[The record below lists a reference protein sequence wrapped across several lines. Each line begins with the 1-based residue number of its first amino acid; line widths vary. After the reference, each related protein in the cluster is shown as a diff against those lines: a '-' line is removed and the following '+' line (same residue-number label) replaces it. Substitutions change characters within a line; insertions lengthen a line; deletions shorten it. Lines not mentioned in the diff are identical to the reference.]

1 MSKTD
6 KIRVTPIDRTTVGPS
21 NQDWIEASGSA
32 DCLAYHATWRSNAW
46 THRLRIN
53 HSRKSTA
60 PGPKWTMSTPLVCF
74 ARVISYLSLLG
85 EVTCISPDR
94 GRSGAARAKR
104 EGFPH
109 ATSLYFKKRP
119 GPKLEGMPSHLKVQ
133 SQAKERILTDDR
145 RKHTKRYEA
154 RST

>member
-1 MSKTD
+1 MDYEYSPRLLRSSD
-6 KIRVTPIDRTTVGPS
+6 LIPLPIG
-21 NQDWIEASGSA
+21 
-32 DCLAYHATWRSNAW
+32 
-46 THRLRIN
+46 
-53 HSRKSTA
+53 
-60 PGPKWTMSTPLVCF
+60 
-74 ARVISYLSLLG
+74 LG

-154 RST
+154 RGT